1 MINFAVFFK
10 LFYLFY
16 FSYFNQTIILSGFL
30 WCVAPPSPISSCNKM
45 TIVAMW
51 KTKVGESTIVY
62 IFSTAQQSFF
72 LFFINVGLV
81 FVHLIKDILY
91 FSSGYAFSDSIN
103 LSKSSSSKRKYLHF
117 F

>member
-10 LFYLFY
+10 LFIY
-16 FSYFNQTIILSGFL
+16 FTSLISIKQQYYRAFFGVSLLRLRFL
-30 WCVAPPSPISSCNKM
+30 RATKSQSS
-45 TIVAMW
+45 MW
-51 KTKVGESTIVY
+51 ETKVGTIVY